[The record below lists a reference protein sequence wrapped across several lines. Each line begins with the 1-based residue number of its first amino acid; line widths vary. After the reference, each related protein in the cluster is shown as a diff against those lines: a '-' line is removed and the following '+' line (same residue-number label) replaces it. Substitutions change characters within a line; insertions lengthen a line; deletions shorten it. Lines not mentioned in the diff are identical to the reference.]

1 MEQKSILGNIVKI
14 VLPFLL
20 GGAILWWMYRG
31 EDLSTISRVLT
42 EEMNWTWMLLSF
54 PFGILAQMFR
64 GWRWKQTLDPIFSRS
79 EECGVRSENSPA
91 IDSATDNSLQGNLT
105 PHSTLHTPRTST
117 CLNAVFLSYAASLV
131 IPRIGEFSR
140 CAVLKRYDGVS
151 FSKALG
157 TVVTERA
164 VDTLIVM
171 LYSGIILLIEMS
183 VFGTF
188 FKKTGTSLDHI
199 LESFSLTGWLVTGIC
214 GIAVLILLHLLLK
227 NFSIYNKVKMTLSGI
242 WEGVLSLRGVKN
254 LPLYL
259 FFSIGIWVMYFLHY
273 YLTFFCFDI
282 TAHLGIGCALVS
294 FVVANFAVI
303 VPTPNG
309 AGPWHFAIKTML
321 ILYGVAD
328 EQALWFVLIVHT
340 VQTLLVIA
348 LGIYA
353 WAALSFTKR
362 LNPKTT

>member
-1 MEQKSILGNIVKI
+1 MEMKTIATNAAKILFPI
-14 VLPFLL
+14 LL
-20 GGAILWWMYRG
+20 GGAILYWMYRG
-31 EDLSTISRVLT
+31 EDFGRFFHVMT
-42 EEMNWTWMLLSF
+42 EEMDWTWMLLSF
-54 PFGILAQMFR
+54 PFGILAQAFR
-64 GWRWKQTLDPIFSRS
+64 GWRWKQTLEPVVASGARAS
-79 EECGVRSENSPA
+79 VCV
-91 IDSATDNSLQGNLT
+91 
-105 PHSTLHTPRTST
+105 
-117 CLNAVFLSYAASLV
+117 NAVFLSYAASLV
-131 IPRIGEFSR
+131 IPRIGEFTR
-140 CAVLKRYDGVS
+140 CGVLKRYDGFS

-171 LYSGIILLIEMS
+171 GYSGLILLLEMS
-183 VFGTF
+183 TFGTF
-188 FKKTGTSLDHI
+188 FQKTGTSIDRMLSH
-199 LESFSLTGWLVTGIC
+199 FSLTGYLVTAVC
-214 GIAVLILLHLLLK
+214 AIAALILLHLLLK

-259 FFSIGIWVMYFLHY
+259 FFSIGIWVCYFLHY
-273 YLTFFCFDI
+273 YLTFFCFDF
-282 TAHLGIGCALVS
+282 TENLGIGCALVS

-340 VQTLLVIA
+340 VQTMLVVA

-362 LNPKTT
+362 INLKQ

>member
-1 MEQKSILGNIVKI
+1 MKI
-14 VLPFLL
+14 R
-20 GGAILWWMYRG
+20 AR
-31 EDLSTISRVLT
+31 STT
-42 EEMNWTWMLLSF
+42 
-54 PFGILAQMFR
+54 
-64 GWRWKQTLDPIFSRS
+64 
-79 EECGVRSENSPA
+79 CVR
-91 IDSATDNSLQGNLT
+91 
-105 PHSTLHTPRTST
+105 
-117 CLNAVFLSYAASLV
+117 AVFISYAASLV

-140 CAVLKRYDGVS
+140 CAVLKRYDGAS
-151 FSKALG
+151 FSKSLG

-171 LYSGIILLIEMS
+171 LYSGIILLVEIS
-183 VFGTF
+183 IFGTF
-188 FKKTGTSLDHI
+188 FKKTGTSLDRI
-199 LESFSLTGWLVTGIC
+199 LEGFSLTGWLVTAVC
-214 GIAVLILLHLLLK
+214 GVAVLILLHLLLK
-227 NFSIYNKVKMTLSGI
+227 SFSIYNKVKMTLSGI
-242 WEGVLSLRGVKN
+242 WEGVLSLRNVSN

-273 YLTFFCFDI
+273 YLTFFCFDF
-282 TAHLGIGCALVS
+282 TANLGIGCALVS

-340 VQTLLVIA
+340 VQTMLVIT

-362 LNPKTT
+362 IHLKQQ

>member
-1 MEQKSILGNIVKI
+1 MELKSILGNVTKI
-14 VLPFLL
+14 VLPFIL

-31 EDLSTISRVLT
+31 EDLSSVSRVLT
-42 EEMNWTWMLLSF
+42 EEMDWTWMLLSF

-64 GWRWKQTLDPIFSRS
+64 GWRWQQTLEPIFSRS
-79 EECGVRSENSPA
+79 EECGVRSEEIRPSVC
-91 IDSATDNSLQGNLT
+91 I
-105 PHSTLHTPRTST
+105 H
-117 CLNAVFLSYAASLV
+117 AVFLSYAASLV

-140 CAVLKRYDGVS
+140 CAVLKRYEGVS

-164 VDTLIVM
+164 VDTLIIM
-171 LYSGIILLIEMS
+171 LYSGLILLLEMS
-183 VFGTF
+183 TFGTF
-188 FKKTGTSLDHI
+188 FQKTGTSLDRI
-199 LESFSLTGWLVTGIC
+199 LSGFSLTGWLVTAVC

-242 WEGVLSLRGVKN
+242 WEGVLSLKDVSN

-259 FFSIGIWVMYFLHY
+259 FFSVGIWVMYFLHY
-273 YLTFFCFDI
+273 YLTFFCFDF
-282 TAHLGIGCALVS
+282 TAHLGLGCALVS

-340 VQTLLVIA
+340 VQTMLVIA

-353 WAALSFTKR
+353 WAALSFTER
-362 LNPKTT
+362 LSRSVECGGRSENS

>member
-1 MEQKSILGNIVKI
+1 M
-14 VLPFLL
+14 
-20 GGAILWWMYRG
+20 
-31 EDLSTISRVLT
+31 
-42 EEMNWTWMLLSF
+42 
-54 PFGILAQMFR
+54 
-64 GWRWKQTLDPIFSRS
+64 
-79 EECGVRSENSPA
+79 
-91 IDSATDNSLQGNLT
+91 
-105 PHSTLHTPRTST
+105 
-117 CLNAVFLSYAASLV
+117 
-131 IPRIGEFSR
+131 
-140 CAVLKRYDGVS
+140 S

-171 LYSGIILLIEMS
+171 LYSGLILLVEMS
-183 VFGTF
+183 IFGTF
-188 FKKTGTSLDHI
+188 FKKTGTSLDRI
-199 LESFSLTGWLVTGIC
+199 LGGFSLTGWFVTAVC
-214 GIAVLILLHLLLK
+214 AIAVLILLHLLLK
-227 NFSIYNKVKMTLSGI
+227 NFSIYNKVKMTLGGI

-273 YLTFFCFDI
+273 YLTFFCFDF
-282 TAHLGIGCALVS
+282 TSHLGIGCALVS

-340 VQTLLVIA
+340 VQTMLVVA

-362 LNPKTT
+362 ISRNVECGMRNENSLENDK

>member
-1 MEQKSILGNIVKI
+1 MEQKSVVGNIARI
-14 VLPFLL
+14 VLPFIL
-20 GGAILWWMYRG
+20 GGTILWWMYRG
-31 EDLSTISRVLT
+31 EDFGSIRHVLT
-42 EEMNWTWMLLSF
+42 DEMDWTWMLLSF

-64 GWRWKQTLDPIFSRS
+64 GWRWKQTLDPIEDLSPSTVKQLFSDKKIRARS
-79 EECGVRSENSPA
+79 
-91 IDSATDNSLQGNLT
+91 T
-105 PHSTLHTPRTST
+105 T
-117 CLNAVFLSYAASLV
+117 CIHAVFISYAASLV

-164 VDTLIVM
+164 VDTLLVM

-188 FKKTGTSLDHI
+188 FQKTGTSLDHI
-199 LESFSLTGWLVTGIC
+199 LEGFSLTGWLVTAVC
-214 GIAVLILLHLLLK
+214 GLAVLLLLHLLLK
-227 NFSIYNKVKMTLSGI
+227 NLSIYNKVKMTLDGI
-242 WEGVLSLRGVKN
+242 WEGVLSLKNVSN

-259 FFSIGIWVMYFLHY
+259 FFSVGIWVMYFLHY
-273 YLTFFCFDI
+273 YLTFFCFDF

-328 EQALWFVLIVHT
+328 EHALVFVLIVHT
-340 VQTLLVIA
+340 VQTMLVIA

-353 WAALSFTKR
+353 WAALLFTKR
-362 LNPKTT
+362 LNPQTT

>member
-1 MEQKSILGNIVKI
+1 MEQKSVVGNIARI
-14 VLPFLL
+14 VLPFIL
-20 GGAILWWMYRG
+20 GGTILWWMYRG
-31 EDLSTISRVLT
+31 EDFGSIRHVLT
-42 EEMNWTWMLLSF
+42 DEMDWTWMLLSF

-64 GWRWKQTLDPIFSRS
+64 GWRWKQTLDPIEDLSPSTVKQLSSDKKIRARS
-79 EECGVRSENSPA
+79 
-91 IDSATDNSLQGNLT
+91 T
-105 PHSTLHTPRTST
+105 T
-117 CLNAVFLSYAASLV
+117 CIHAVFISYAASLV

-164 VDTLIVM
+164 VDTLLVM

-188 FKKTGTSLDHI
+188 FQKTGTSLDHI
-199 LESFSLTGWLVTGIC
+199 LEGFSLTGWLVTAVC
-214 GIAVLILLHLLLK
+214 GLAVLLLLHLLLK
-227 NFSIYNKVKMTLSGI
+227 NLSIYNKVKMTLDGI
-242 WEGVLSLRGVKN
+242 WEGVLSLKNVSN

-259 FFSIGIWVMYFLHY
+259 FFSVGIWVMYFLHY
-273 YLTFFCFDI
+273 YLTFFCFDF

-328 EQALWFVLIVHT
+328 EHALVFVLIVHT
-340 VQTLLVIA
+340 VQTMLVIA

-353 WAALSFTKR
+353 WAALLFTKR
-362 LNPKTT
+362 LNPKTIQL

>member
-1 MEQKSILGNIVKI
+1 MELKNIISSVAKV
-14 VLPFLL
+14 VLPFVM
-20 GGAILWWMYRG
+20 GCAILWWMYRG
-31 EDLSTISRVLT
+31 EDFSVISHVLT

-64 GWRWKQTLDPIFSRS
+64 GWRWKQTLDPIDLRPS
-79 EECGVRSENSPA
+79 N
-91 IDSATDNSLQGNLT
+91 DT
-105 PHSTLHTPRTST
+105 HTNDGQKIKARNHT
-117 CLNAVFLSYAASLV
+117 CINAVFISYAASLI

-140 CAVLKRYDGVS
+140 CAILKRYDGVS

-171 LYSGIILLIEMS
+171 IYSGIILLVEMS
-183 VFGTF
+183 IFGTF
-188 FKKTGTSLDHI
+188 FRKTGTSLDRI
-199 LESFSLTGWLVTGIC
+199 LNGFSLTGWVVTAIC
-214 GIAVLILLHLLLK
+214 AVAVLILLHLLLK
-227 NFSIYNKVKMTLSGI
+227 NLSIYNNVKMTLGGI
-242 WEGVLSLRGVKN
+242 WEGVLSLKGVKN

-259 FFSIGIWVMYFLHY
+259 FFSVGIWVMYFLHY
-273 YLTFFCFDI
+273 YLTFFCFDF
-282 TAHLGIGCALVS
+282 TENLGIGCALVS

-340 VQTLLVIA
+340 VQTMLVIA

-353 WAALSFTKR
+353 WAALLFTKR
-362 LNPKTT
+362 FNPNTKKL

>member
-1 MEQKSILGNIVKI
+1 MEQKSVVGNIARI
-14 VLPFLL
+14 VLPFIL
-20 GGAILWWMYRG
+20 GGTILWWMYRG
-31 EDLSTISRVLT
+31 EDFGSIRHVLT
-42 EEMNWTWMLLSF
+42 DEMDWTWMLLSF

-64 GWRWKQTLDPIFSRS
+64 GWRWKQTLDPIEDLSPSTVKQLSSDKKIRARS
-79 EECGVRSENSPA
+79 
-91 IDSATDNSLQGNLT
+91 T
-105 PHSTLHTPRTST
+105 T
-117 CLNAVFLSYAASLV
+117 CIHAVFISYAASLV

-164 VDTLIVM
+164 VDTLLVM

-188 FKKTGTSLDHI
+188 FQKTGTSLDHI
-199 LESFSLTGWLVTGIC
+199 LEGFSLTGWLVTAVC
-214 GIAVLILLHLLLK
+214 GLAVLLLLHLLLK
-227 NFSIYNKVKMTLSGI
+227 NLSIYNKVKMTLDGI
-242 WEGVLSLRGVKN
+242 WEGVLSLKNVSN

-259 FFSIGIWVMYFLHY
+259 FFSVGIWVMYFLHY
-273 YLTFFCFDI
+273 YLTFFCFDF
-282 TAHLGIGCALVS
+282 TANLGIGCALVS

-340 VQTLLVIA
+340 VQTMLVIA

-362 LNPKTT
+362 LNPQTT

>member
-1 MEQKSILGNIVKI
+1 MEQKTLLSNIIKI
-14 VLPFLL
+14 VLPFVL

-31 EDLSTISRVLT
+31 EDLSIINRVLT
-42 EEMNWTWMLLSF
+42 EEMDWTWMLLSF

-64 GWRWKQTLDPIFSRS
+64 GWRWKQTLDPIEDLSPSTS
-79 EECGVRSENSPA
+79 ERPSSPVKIRA
-91 IDSATDNSLQGNLT
+91 RNATCI
-105 PHSTLHTPRTST
+105 H
-117 CLNAVFLSYAASLV
+117 AVFISYAASLV

-140 CAVLKRYDGVS
+140 CAILKRYDGVS

-164 VDTLIVM
+164 VDTLLVL

-199 LESFSLTGWLVTGIC
+199 LNSFSLTGWLVTGIC
-214 GIAVLILLHLLLK
+214 GIAALILLFLLLR
-227 NFSIYNKVKMTLSGI
+227 NLSIYNKVKMTLSGI

-273 YLTFFCFDI
+273 YLTFFCFDF
-282 TAHLGIGCALVS
+282 TANLGIGCALVS

-321 ILYGVAD
+321 ILYGVVD

-340 VQTLLVIA
+340 VQTLLVVA

-362 LNPKTT
+362 INPKTT

>member
-1 MEQKSILGNIVKI
+1 LE
-14 VLPFLL
+14 
-20 GGAILWWMYRG
+20 
-31 EDLSTISRVLT
+31 
-42 EEMNWTWMLLSF
+42 
-54 PFGILAQMFR
+54 
-64 GWRWKQTLDPIFSRS
+64 PIITRKD
-79 EECGVRSENSPA
+79 EAPA
-91 IDSATDNSLQGNLT
+91 INRA
-105 PHSTLHTPRTST
+105 ST
-117 CLNAVFLSYAASLV
+117 CIHAVFISYAASL
-131 IPRIGEFSR
+131 ITPRIGEFSR
-140 CAVLKRYDGVS
+140 CAILKRYDGIS

-171 LYSGIILLIEMS
+171 IYSGIILLVEMS

-188 FKKTGTSLDHI
+188 FRKTGTSLDRI
-199 LESFSLTGWLVTGIC
+199 LGGFSVTGWVVTAIC
-214 GIAVLILLHLLLK
+214 AVAVLILLHLLLK
-227 NFSIYNKVKMTLSGI
+227 NFSIYNKVKMTLGGV
-242 WEGVLSLRGVKN
+242 WEGVLSLKGVRN

-273 YLTFFCFDI
+273 YLTFFCFDF
-282 TAHLGIGCALVS
+282 TENLGIGCALVS

-340 VQTLLVIA
+340 VQTMLVIA

-353 WAALSFTKR
+353 WAALLFTKR
-362 LNPKTT
+362 FNPIKK

>member
-1 MEQKSILGNIVKI
+1 MAGVGSRHWNPLANTRGHRSASI
-14 VLPFLL
+14 
-20 GGAILWWMYRG
+20 
-31 EDLSTISRVLT
+31 
-42 EEMNWTWMLLSF
+42 
-54 PFGILAQMFR
+54 
-64 GWRWKQTLDPIFSRS
+64 
-79 EECGVRSENSPA
+79 
-91 IDSATDNSLQGNLT
+91 
-105 PHSTLHTPRTST
+105 
-117 CLNAVFLSYAASLV
+117 
-131 IPRIGEFSR
+131 
-140 CAVLKRYDGVS
+140 S

-171 LYSGIILLIEMS
+171 SYSGLILLIEMS
-183 VFGTF
+183 IFGTF
-188 FKKTGTSLDHI
+188 FQKTGVSLDH
-199 LESFSLTGWLVTGIC
+199 LLSQFSLTGYLVTAVC
-214 GIAVLILLHLLLK
+214 AIAALILLHLLLK

-259 FFSIGIWVMYFLHY
+259 FFSIGIWVCYFLHY
-273 YLTFFCFDI
+273 Y
-282 TAHLGIGCALVS
+282 
-294 FVVANFAVI
+294 NFAVI

-328 EQALWFVLIVHT
+328 EQALWFVLIVHS
-340 VQTLLVIA
+340 VQTMLVVA

-362 LNPKTT
+362 ISKDDFSRNEERGMRNEITSA

>member
-1 MEQKSILGNIVKI
+1 MEMKTILTNVAKI
-14 VLPFLL
+14 IFPILL
-20 GGAILWWMYRG
+20 GGAILYWMYRG
-31 EDLSTISRVLT
+31 EDFMRLEHVLT

-64 GWRWKQTLDPIFSRS
+64 GWRWKQTLDPIEDLSPTTAKQEPSSQKVRARS
-79 EECGVRSENSPA
+79 
-91 IDSATDNSLQGNLT
+91 T
-105 PHSTLHTPRTST
+105 T
-117 CLNAVFLSYAASLV
+117 CIHAVFISYAASLV

-140 CAVLKRYDGVS
+140 CAVLKRFDGVS

-171 LYSGIILLIEMS
+171 LYSGVILLIEMS

-188 FKKTGTSLDHI
+188 FQKTGTSLDYI
-199 LESFSLTGWLVTGIC
+199 LEGFSLTGWLVTAIC
-214 GIAVLILLHLLLK
+214 AVAVLILLHLLLK
-227 NFSIYNKVKMTLSGI
+227 DFSIYNKVKMTMSGI
-242 WEGVLSLRGVKN
+242 WEGVLSLRGIKN

-259 FFSIGIWVMYFLHY
+259 FFSVGIWVMYFLHY
-273 YLTFFCFDI
+273 YLTFFCFDF
-282 TAHLGIGCALVS
+282 TANLGIGCALVS

-340 VQTLLVIA
+340 VQTMLVVA

-353 WAALSFTKR
+353 WAALSFSKVRRCEGTEVR
-362 LNPKTT
+362 GCGGTGVRE

>member
-1 MEQKSILGNIVKI
+1 MEIKNLATNTTKI
-14 VLPFLL
+14 IFPILL
-20 GGAILWWMYRG
+20 GGAILYWMYRG
-31 EDLSTISRVLT
+31 EDFSSLTRVMT

-54 PFGILAQMFR
+54 PFGILAQAFR
-64 GWRWKQTLDPIFSRS
+64 GWRWKQTLEPLQERPRS
-79 EECGVRSENSPA
+79 
-91 IDSATDNSLQGNLT
+91 
-105 PHSTLHTPRTST
+105 ST
-117 CLNAVFLSYAASLV
+117 CLNAIFLSYAVSLL
-131 IPRIGEFSR
+131 IPRIGEFTR
-140 CAVLKRYDGVS
+140 CGILKRYEGIS

-164 VDTLIVM
+164 VDILIVM
-171 LYSGIILLIEMS
+171 GYSGLILLLEMS
-183 VFGTF
+183 MFGTF
-188 FKKTGTSLDHI
+188 FQKTGTSVDNL
-199 LESFSLTGWLVTGIC
+199 LSRFSATGYFVTAIC
-214 GIAVLILLHLLLK
+214 IIAIMILLHLLLK

-242 WEGVLSLRGVKN
+242 WEGVRSLKRVKN

-259 FFSIGIWVMYFLHY
+259 FFSVGIWVCYLMHY
-273 YLTFFCFDI
+273 YLTFFCFDF
-282 TAHLGIGCALVS
+282 TAHLGLSCALVS

-340 VQTLLVIA
+340 IQTMLVIA

-362 LNPKTT
+362 ITPKTA

>member
-1 MEQKSILGNIVKI
+1 MELKSILANVVKI
-14 VLPFLL
+14 VLPFIL

-31 EDLSTISRVLT
+31 EDLSTISHVLT

-54 PFGILAQMFR
+54 PFGILAQAFR
-64 GWRWKQTLDPIFSRS
+64 GWRWKQTLEPMG
-79 EECGVRSENSPA
+79 EK
-91 IDSATDNSLQGNLT
+91 Q
-105 PHSTLHTPRTST
+105 RTSI
-117 CLNAVFLSYAASLV
+117 CLNAVFLSYADSLV
-131 IPRIGEFSR
+131 LPRIGEFSR
-140 CAVLKRYDGVS
+140 CAVLKRYEGIS

-164 VDTLIVM
+164 VDTLLVM
-171 LYSGIILLIEMS
+171 IYSGIILLVEMS

-199 LESFSLTGWLVTGIC
+199 LERFSITGWIVTAIC
-214 GIAVLILLHLLLK
+214 GIAALILLHLLLK
-227 NFSIYNKVKMTLSGI
+227 NLSIYNKVKMTLGGI
-242 WEGVLSLRGVKN
+242 WEGVLSLRGIRN
-254 LPLYL
+254 LPLYI
-259 FFSIGIWVMYFLHY
+259 FFSVGIWVMYFLHY
-273 YLTFFCFDI
+273 YLTFFCFDF
-282 TAHLGIGCALVS
+282 TENLGIGCALVS

-340 VQTLLVIA
+340 VQTMLVIA
-348 LGIYA
+348 LGVYS

-362 LNPKTT
+362 QSNIITIIQ